1 MSHAA
6 EDLLDGEFDDW
17 ALLAVRLAVGIPLFV
32 SGVGKVLNAGPKA
45 TGIDA
50 FAGFLTTLGVPLPGV
65 FAWIVGLVELG
76 GGLLLLVGLLSRLA
90 ALLVATDML
99 VAMVLVHL
107 PNGYPIT
114 DGGVELTLT
123 LLLLGLAVTLSGPGK
138 LSAEHAL
145 FGRELL
151 ARLDDRTVSFRA

>member
-1 MSHAA
+1 MSRAA
-6 EDLLDGEFDDW
+6 GGMLEGEFDDW
-17 ALLAVRLAVGIPLFV
+17 ALLVVRLAVGIPLVV

-45 TGIDA
+45 KGIDA
-50 FAGFLTTLGVPLPGV
+50 FAEFLTTLGIPMPGV
-65 FAWIVGLVELG
+65 FAWVIGLIELV
-76 GGLLLLVGLLSRLA
+76 GGLMLLIGLLSRLA

-107 PNGYPIT
+107 PNGYPVT

-123 LLLLGLAVTLSGPGK
+123 LLLLGLALMLSGPGK

-145 FGRELL
+145 FDRELL
-151 ARLDDRTVSFRA
+151 ARLNDRTVSFRA